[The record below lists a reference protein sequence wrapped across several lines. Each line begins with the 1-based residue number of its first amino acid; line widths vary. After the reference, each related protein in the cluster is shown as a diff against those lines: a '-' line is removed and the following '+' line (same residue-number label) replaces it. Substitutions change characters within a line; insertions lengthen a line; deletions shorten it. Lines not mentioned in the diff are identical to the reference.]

1 MKVMSQSAEQGEKSM
16 NNLPL
21 HSVLFGYLARRYAV
35 NFVGLLAILLG
46 VVALFDFIELFRR
59 ASKYDDI
66 ALSVLLKMEGMRL
79 PELSM
84 TIAPF
89 TILFAALFTFWQ
101 LARTHELVVLRA
113 AGISAWQFLG
123 PLLASAFLV
132 GVVAVMIFD
141 PVGAVFY
148 GRYDELNKTLLKRE
162 NTNIV
167 AMFDEGMW
175 LRQETSS
182 GYAILHAAK
191 IEMPEW
197 RLHQVMMLF
206 FGPND
211 QYQERL
217 DSPSAILKN
226 HQWVFRDSVIN
237 REGKEPQRMAS
248 YTLETPLTLQD
259 IEESFSSPETI
270 GFWSLPGMIKTMEL
284 TGFDATRIRLH
295 FQELLALPFLFA
307 AMVLLAAC
315 VSLRQSRQGGNFNFI
330 LIGVI
335 GGFIIFFFSNF
346 LHALGASHQLPIFL
360 AAWSPALL
368 ATLLG
373 VTILLS
379 LEDG

>member
-1 MKVMSQSAEQGEKSM
+1 MTKIGP
-16 NNLPL
+16 NC
-21 HSVLFGYLARRYAV
+21 VLFSYLARRYAI
-35 NFVGLLAILLG
+35 NFFGLLAILLG

-66 ALSVLLKMEGMRL
+66 AIGILLKMEGMRL
-79 PELSM
+79 PELSA

-101 LARTHELVVLRA
+101 LARRHELVVLRA
-113 AGISAWQFLG
+113 AGISVWQFLY
-123 PLLASAFLV
+123 PLILTSFAV
-132 GVVAVMIFD
+132 GLLCVMILD

-148 GRYDELNKTLLKRE
+148 GRYDELNKSLLKRE
-162 NTNIV
+162 NTNVV
-167 AMFDEGMW
+167 ALVDEGMW
-175 LRQETSS
+175 LRQETES

-206 FGPND
+206 F
-211 QYQERL
+211 
-217 DSPSAILKN
+217 DSKDNYLKRIDAPSALLKN
-226 HQWVFRDSVIN
+226 HNWVFRDAVTN
-237 REGKEPQRMAS
+237 RNGTAPLKQKLYQMN
-248 YTLETPLTLQD
+248 TPLTLKD
-259 IEESFSSPETI
+259 IEESFSSPETM
-270 GFWSLPGMIKTMEL
+270 GFWSLPSMIKTMEM

-295 FQELLALPFLFA
+295 FQELLAQPFLFA

-315 VSLRQSRQGGNFNFI
+315 VSLRQSRQGGSFHFI

-335 GGFIIFFFSNF
+335 GGFVIFFFSNF
-346 LHALGASHQLPIFL
+346 LHALGISHQLPIFL